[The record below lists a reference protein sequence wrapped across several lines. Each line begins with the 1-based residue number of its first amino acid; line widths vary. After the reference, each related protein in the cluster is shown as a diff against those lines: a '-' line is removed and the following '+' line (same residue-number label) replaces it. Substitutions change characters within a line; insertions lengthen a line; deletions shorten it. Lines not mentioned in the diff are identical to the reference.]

1 MIHKDTLKNSNEDTL
16 NNNGTMVEVSGTLVI
31 KADEKLSDKEL
42 DFVSYAKGIKM
53 VEDMENKDLIKK

>member
-53 VEDMENKDLIKK
+53 VEDMENKDLSKK